1 MNRRG
6 ASLVE
11 LLAVITATSVV
22 LAVGTGLIHRALG
35 LQSASRHHL
44 EHDRTALVLGRR
56 FRADAHDAVRL
67 DGEPAGDRLLRIET
81 ARGESIDYFATPV
94 GLRRLGTHAGGT
106 ATREDYRLPVGTVWR
121 IERDGPLLRLT
132 ATGMAAGAPACD
144 VEIVAHA
151 PGLGG
156 DR

>member
-22 LAVGTGLIHRALG
+22 LTIGAGLIHRALG
-35 LQSASRHHL
+35 LQAASRHHL
-44 EHDRTALVLGRR
+44 EHDRTALALGRR
-56 FRADAHDAVRL
+56 FRADVHAARAL
-67 DGEPAGDRLLRIET
+67 DGTAAGQRLLRITT
-81 ARGESIDYFATPV
+81 ARGEAIDYLATPA
-94 GLRRLGTHAGGT
+94 GLRRLATADGSR
-106 ATREDYRLPVGTVWR
+106 ATREDYRLGAGTVWR
-121 IERDGPLLRLT
+121 VEAEGALVRLT
-132 ATGMAAGAPACD
+132 ATGTATGAPPCE

-151 PGLGG
+151 AGLGG